1 MGPSAVAC
9 GNGQVFAPKLGKRVD
24 FPVPQAM
31 DKAQIK
37 QVIQDAVQG
46 GRNAMEAGF
55 DGVEMHF
62 ANGACLCFPQKI
74 HSTLYLCGD
83 LMSV

>member
-1 MGPSAVAC
+1 MSPSAVAC
-9 GNGQVFAPKLGKRVD
+9 RNGQVFAPKLGKRVD

-31 DKAQIK
+31 DKAQIR

-46 GRNAMEAGF
+46 ARNAMEAGF

-62 ANGACLCFPQKI
+62 ANGACSSSSQNRC
-74 HSTLYLCGD
+74 LCGKTCVCVAV
-83 LMSV
+83 L